1 MSPLDV
7 MFNFF
12 MSELQQPLAHEK
24 RSRCLQATEFS
35 HVGPESTNGGVDID
49 GHHSSKDQHSLNR
62 AAVDNQYSPNHAS
75 T

>member
-1 MSPLDV
+1 MVLGLYFPSTNYGP
-7 MFNFF
+7 FK
-12 MSELQQPLAHEK
+12 PLAHEK